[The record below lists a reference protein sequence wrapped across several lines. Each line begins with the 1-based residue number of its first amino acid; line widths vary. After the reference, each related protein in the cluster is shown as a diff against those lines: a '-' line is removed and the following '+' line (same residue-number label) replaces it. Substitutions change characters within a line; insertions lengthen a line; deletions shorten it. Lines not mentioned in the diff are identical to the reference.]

1 MNRNPS
7 EHISNL
13 MQSKLWLYNYL
24 LKHRRIV
31 LLGLLSILLLFGFFQ
46 IGQTKQREMQK
57 AITQVKL
64 DDLKITVGGSVKS
77 LGTAF
82 FETLTYETNNSISIL
97 TLKVDFLDEDGQ
109 VSKTHDFFPVNR
121 YSQNDWEPLAP
132 DSIRSFGFF
141 IDDIVPENW
150 SGLYE
155 AEITK
160 LVF

>member
-1 MNRNPS
+1 M
-7 EHISNL
+7 H
-13 MQSKLWLYNYL
+13 
-24 LKHRRIV
+24 
-31 LLGLLSILLLFGFFQ
+31 
-46 IGQTKQREMQK
+46 K

-64 DDLKITVGGSVKS
+64 EDLKITVGGSGKS

-82 FETLTYETNNSISIL
+82 FGTLTNETNKSISIL
-97 TLKVDFLDEDGQ
+97 TLKIDFLDEDGE

-121 YSQNDWEPLAP
+121 YSKNDWEPLAP

>member
-1 MNRNPS
+1 
-7 EHISNL
+7 
-13 MQSKLWLYNYL
+13 MQSKLWIYNYL
-24 LKHRRIV
+24 LNNRRIV
-31 LLGLLSILLLFGFFQ
+31 FLGLLSFFLLFGFFQ

-64 DDLKITVGGSVKS
+64 EDLKITVGGSGKS

-82 FETLTYETNNSISIL
+82 FGTLTNETNKPISIL
-97 TLKVDFLDEDGQ
+97 TLKVDFLDEDGE

-121 YSQNDWEPLAP
+121 YSKNDWEPLAP

>member
-1 MNRNPS
+1 MNRDTS
-7 EHISNL
+7 ENFSFL
-13 MQSKLWLYNYL
+13 MQSKLGIYKYL
-24 LKHRRIV
+24 LNHRRIV
-31 LLGLLSILLLFGFFQ
+31 FLGFLSILLLFGFFQ

-64 DDLKITVGGSVKS
+64 DDLKISVGGSGKS

-82 FETLTYETNNSISIL
+82 FGTLTNETNKSISIL
-97 TLKVDFLDEDGQ
+97 TLKVDFLNEDGQ
-109 VSKTHDFFPVNR
+109 VSKSHDFFPVNR
-121 YSQNDWEPLAP
+121 YSKTDWEPLAP

-141 IDDIVPENW
+141 IDVIVPENW

>member
-1 MNRNPS
+1 MNRDTS
-7 EHISNL
+7 ENISNL
-13 MQSKLWLYNYL
+13 MQSKLWIYNYL
-24 LKHRRIV
+24 LNHRRIV
-31 LLGLLSILLLFGFFQ
+31 ILGLLSILLLFGFFQ

-64 DDLKITVGGSVKS
+64 ADLKITVGGSGKS

-82 FETLTYETNNSISIL
+82 FGTLTNETNKPISIL
-97 TLKVDFLDEDGQ
+97 TLKVDFLDEDGE
-109 VSKTHDFFPVNR
+109 VSKTHDFFPINR
-121 YSQNDWEPLAP
+121 YSKNDWEPLAP